1 MELLKF
7 IAEEFLH
14 IEPKA
19 YLFAV
24 GLGFF
29 TSAALHQ
36 GWRGLGWLQSWPAGV
51 FVPLPARLG
60 AAPRLLHAVGES

>member
-24 GLGFF
+24 SLGFQECRTAPEMESSGLAPELACRME
-29 TSAALHQ
+29 TSIPSPAL
-36 GWRGLGWLQSWPAGV
+36 P
-51 FVPLPARLG
+51 
-60 AAPRLLHAVGES
+60 